1 MNIIIK
7 SSNIQFKNPNIGQ
20 PTRAVEEH
28 YNGRRI
34 IADVDGEERMFRFK
48 KEEMP
53 FVIEEDEM
61 IAILEQKVLGE
72 QQDDPDIDLEPE
84 EPED

>member
-34 IADVDGEERMFRFK
+34 IADVNGEERMFRFK

-53 FVIEEDEM
+53 FIIDEDEM
-61 IAILEQKVLGE
+61 VELIRQK
-72 QQDDPDIDLEPE
+72 IE
-84 EPED
+84 EEE

>member
-7 SSNIQFKNPNIGQ
+7 SSSIQFKNPQIGQ

-34 IADVDGEERMFRFK
+34 TALVDGEEQMFRFK
-48 KEEMP
+48 KDELAFDVDEEDMILA
-53 FVIEEDEM
+53 IEERLSKE
-61 IAILEQKVLGE
+61 V
-72 QQDDPDIDLEPE
+72 
-84 EPED
+84 

>member
-1 MNIIIK
+1 MDIFIK
-7 SSNIQFKNPNIGQ
+7 ESKIQFRNPNIGQ

-34 IADVDGEERMFRFK
+34 IAVVDGEERTFRFK

-53 FVIEEDEM
+53 FIIDENGMIELIKQRIEEEN
-61 IAILEQKVLGE
+61 Q
-72 QQDDPDIDLEPE
+72 E
-84 EPED
+84 E

>member
-7 SSNIQFKNPNIGQ
+7 SSNIQFKNPQIGQ

-34 IADVDGEERMFRFK
+34 IADVDEDERMFRFK

-53 FVIEEDEM
+53 FMIDEDEM
-61 IAILEQKVLGE
+61 ITLIEQR
-72 QQDDPDIDLEPE
+72 IME
-84 EPED
+84 EDE

>member
-7 SSNIQFKNPNIGQ
+7 SSAIQFKNPQIGQ

-53 FVIEEDEM
+53 FICDEDEM
-61 IAILEQKVLGE
+61 IELIEQRVLAE
-72 QQDDPDIDLEPE
+72 TTEK
-84 EPED
+84 

>member
-7 SSNIQFKNPNIGQ
+7 SSNIQFKNPQIGQ

-48 KEEMP
+48 KDEMP
-53 FVIEEDEM
+53 FIVDEDEM
-61 IAILEQKVLGE
+61 IELIRQK
-72 QQDDPDIDLEPE
+72 IE
-84 EPED
+84 EEENQEE

>member
-7 SSNIQFKNPNIGQ
+7 SSNIQFKNPQIGQ

-28 YNGRRI
+28 YHGRRI

-53 FVIEEDEM
+53 FICDEDEM
-61 IAILEQKVLGE
+61 IELIRQK
-72 QQDDPDIDLEPE
+72 IE
-84 EPED
+84 EENHEE

>member
-7 SSNIQFKNPNIGQ
+7 SSSIQFKNPQIGQ

-34 IADVDGEERMFRFK
+34 TALVDGEEQLFRFK
-48 KEEMP
+48 KDELA
-53 FVIEEDEM
+53 FNIEEEDM
-61 IAILEQKVLGE
+61 ILAIKERLTVEQ
-72 QQDDPDIDLEPE
+72 
-84 EPED
+84 

>member
-7 SSNIQFKNPNIGQ
+7 SSNIQFKNPQIGQ

-34 IADVDGEERMFRFK
+34 IADVDGEERTFRFK

-53 FVIEEDEM
+53 FLIDEDEM
-61 IAILEQKVLGE
+61 ITLIEQRILAKTTEK
-72 QQDDPDIDLEPE
+72 
-84 EPED
+84 

>member
-1 MNIIIK
+1 MNIIIV
-7 SSNIQFKNPNIGQ
+7 SSHIQFKNPQIGQ

-48 KEEMP
+48 KDEMP
-53 FVIEEDEM
+53 FLIDEDGM
-61 IAILEQKVLGE
+61 VGLIEQK
-72 QQDDPDIDLEPE
+72 IIS
-84 EPED
+84 

>member
-34 IADVDGEERMFRFK
+34 IADVNGEERMFRFK

-53 FVIEEDEM
+53 FIVDEDEM
-61 IAILEQKVLGE
+61 IGLIEQRVLAE
-72 QQDDPDIDLEPE
+72 TTEK
-84 EPED
+84 

>member
-7 SSNIQFKNPNIGQ
+7 SSNIQFKNPQIGQ

-34 IADVDGEERMFRFK
+34 TALVDGEERMFRFK

-53 FVIEEDEM
+53 FIVDEDEM
-61 IAILEQKVLGE
+61 ITLIEQRILSEGQEQ
-72 QQDDPDIDLEPE
+72 
-84 EPED
+84 

>member
-1 MNIIIK
+1 MNIFIK

-20 PTRAVEEH
+20 PTRAIPEH

-53 FVIEEDEM
+53 FIIDEDGMVELIEQRLLAE
-61 IAILEQKVLGE
+61 
-72 QQDDPDIDLEPE
+72 
-84 EPED
+84 

>member
-1 MNIIIK
+1 MDIFIK
-7 SSNIQFKNPNIGQ
+7 SSNIQFKNPQVGQ

-34 IADVDGEERMFRFK
+34 IADVQGEERMFRFK

-53 FVIEEDEM
+53 FICDEDEM
-61 IAILEQKVLGE
+61 VELIEQRLLAE
-72 QQDDPDIDLEPE
+72 
-84 EPED
+84 

>member
-7 SSNIQFKNPNIGQ
+7 SSSIQFKNPQIGR

-34 IADVDGEERMFRFK
+34 VADVDGEERMFRFK
-48 KEEMP
+48 KYEMP
-53 FVIEEDEM
+53 FIIDEDGMINLIRQRLEENND
-61 IAILEQKVLGE
+61 A
-72 QQDDPDIDLEPE
+72 
-84 EPED
+84 

>member
-28 YNGRRI
+28 YNGRKI
-34 IADVDGEERMFRFK
+34 IADVNGEERMFRFK

-53 FVIEEDEM
+53 FIVDEDEM
-61 IAILEQKVLGE
+61 VELIKQRLLAEH
-72 QQDDPDIDLEPE
+72 
-84 EPED
+84 

>member
-7 SSNIQFKNPNIGQ
+7 SSNIQFKNPQIGQ

-34 IADVDGEERMFRFK
+34 IADVDGEERVFRFK

-53 FVIEEDEM
+53 FICDEDEM
-61 IAILEQKVLGE
+61 IELIEQRVLAE
-72 QQDDPDIDLEPE
+72 TTEK
-84 EPED
+84 